1 MVRKVVVLLTLAS
14 VAGCG
19 GGTAGPNTT
28 TSVQQIRTA
37 WLAYSDCVR
46 HHGVPDFP
54 DMRVDDS
61 GRVIADD
68 DAPRVPDAAIRACQD
83 LVAAVPDW
91 SAQTPPPSAG
101 VLAKLRQYAQCMR
114 RNGYPQWP
122 DPAADGTFTLAQG
135 QDAKQVLSHEPTE
148 CHALAPG
155 GGVRLRAG

>member
-1 MVRKVVVLLTLAS
+1 MVRKAVLLLAVAT

-19 GGTAGPNTT
+19 GASAQPHAS
-28 TSVQQIRTA
+28 TSVQQIRSA

-46 HHGVPDFP
+46 HHGVPGFP

-68 DAPRVPDAAIRACQD
+68 DSPRVPDAAVRACQD
-83 LVAAVPDW
+83 LVAAVPEW
-91 SAQTPPPSAG
+91 SEQTPPPAAD

-122 DPAADGTFTLAQG
+122 DPAADGSFTLAQG
-135 QDAKQVLSHEPTE
+135 QDAKQVLSRGPAE
-148 CHALAPG
+148 CRALAPD
-155 GGVRLRAG
+155 GGVHIRAG